1 MEFRQEKA
9 RGVEEARFCRK
20 MQNQLELK
28 LIYMG
33 RPWTERGPRHH
44 LCCWPFW
51 REHRGIVGKGSLRDG
66 DFSSEST
73 ALGLLPKLPGGVL
86 QAGAS
91 PSLQHRMETSAEMW
105 R

>member
-33 RPWTERGPRHH
+33 GHEQREDPAIISAAGLSGENTEE
-44 LCCWPFW
+44 LW
-51 REHRGIVGKGSLRDG
+51 EKG
-66 DFSSEST
+66 
-73 ALGLLPKLPGGVL
+73 V
-86 QAGAS
+86 
-91 PSLQHRMETSAEMW
+91 
-105 R
+105 